1 SRGTGRKTSRGGVRA
16 LSKRRQQMSVPAV
29 QVPMVEIAEKHTR
42 GLGSLKAVDPDK
54 APLPLA
60 SVSLKARVIDRVAEV
75 HVEQKFHNP
84 YTDALEAVYVFPLA
98 GGCAVSKFEMQVG
111 ARIVKGKVEERG
123 EARRQYAEAIE
134 QG

>member
-1 SRGTGRKTSRGGVRA
+1 
-16 LSKRRQQMSVPAV
+16 MSVPAV

-84 YTDALEAVYVFPLA
+84 YTDALEAVYVLRRLVEPPRTRSLA
-98 GGCAVSKFEMQVG
+98 FAG
-111 ARIVKGKVEERG
+111 AAAYWAGDIFCLWAGLQCFG
-123 EARRQYAEAIE
+123 PRQR
-134 QG
+134 